1 MRCLRTKNS
10 LYLQSPILAGLGR
23 ARSRCTCGRAER
35 TPGAMCHS
43 QSTCPPTHGDAPVP
57 REGCKPQCGADCLY
71 LRSHSIAS
79 GLENTVTQYI
89 VNSLP
94 ACGNANTPFP
104 MRCKMQDAAC
114 SVRPQQ
120 STARN
125 IQQRRSVGPT
135 RSAALPA
142 TPDRG
147 ATCSVHHARWY
158 NMQRASCSVH
168 HAACSVH
175 ATCSVH
181 HTTAPFG
188 PVPHA
193 LCSVAPTAS
202 FRHSTLHRSG
212 AVAAQRVD
220 PTERRLV
227 SVARCIC

>member
-10 LYLQSPILAGLGR
+10 LYLQSPTLASLGR

-104 MRCKMQDAAC
+104 MRCKMQGAAC
-114 SVRPQQ
+114 SIRPQQ

-125 IQQRRSVGPT
+125 IQQRRSGRLAAQRCLRRPT
-135 RSAALPA
+135 EVQHAV
-142 TPDRG
+142 
-147 ATCSVHHARWY
+147 CS
-158 NMQRASCSVH
+158 MQRASCKVVQR
-168 HAACSVH
+168 AACSM
-175 ATCSVH
+175 
-181 HTTAPFG
+181 
-188 PVPHA
+188 
-193 LCSVAPTAS
+193 
-202 FRHSTLHRSG
+202 
-212 AVAAQRVD
+212 QR
-220 PTERRLV
+220 
-227 SVARCIC
+227 ARNM

>member
-10 LYLQSPILAGLGR
+10 LYLQSPTLASLGR

-104 MRCKMQDAAC
+104 VRCKMQRAAC
-114 SVRPQQ
+114 SV
-120 STARN
+120 
-125 IQQRRSVGPT
+125 QRAACDLNRVQRATYNSAVRADSQ
-135 RSAALPA
+135 RSAAC
-142 TPDRG
+142 D
-147 ATCSVHHARWY
+147 ARPRC
-158 NMQRASCSVH
+158 NMQRASCKVVQ
-168 HAACSVH
+168 HAACIMQRAS
-175 ATCSVH
+175 CSM
-181 HTTAPFG
+181 
-188 PVPHA
+188 
-193 LCSVAPTAS
+193 
-202 FRHSTLHRSG
+202 
-212 AVAAQRVD
+212 QR
-220 PTERRLV
+220 
-227 SVARCIC
+227 ARNM